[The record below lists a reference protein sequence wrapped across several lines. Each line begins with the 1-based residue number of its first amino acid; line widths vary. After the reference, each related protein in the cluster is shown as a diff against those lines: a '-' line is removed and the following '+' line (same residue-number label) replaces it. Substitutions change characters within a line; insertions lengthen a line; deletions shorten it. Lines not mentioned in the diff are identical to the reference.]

1 MVKQKHVNHSLKTTI
16 LKGIAGLAMAAV
28 AAASYA
34 GAASAAS
41 LLERIKNGETI
52 RLGFTNEPPTAYPGP
67 NSEPLGMVN
76 EVALDVLKKMG
87 ATKIEPVVT
96 EWGSLVPGLQADS
109 NFSLALRAS

>member
-52 RLGFTNEPPTAYPGP
+52 RLGFTNEPPTAIPARTA
-67 NSEPLGMVN
+67 NRSAWSMRWRW
-76 EVALDVLKKMG
+76 M
-87 ATKIEPVVT
+87 
-96 EWGSLVPGLQADS
+96 
-109 NFSLALRAS
+109 F